1 MKKTLL
7 FLTVFFFF
15 GILIAE
21 EVKNEPS
28 EPHSQS
34 ENAPEVTEP
43 LENKV
48 KEPKFFH
55 VQPMMAVGIGRGG
68 EDDIIYGF
76 FSTNIDFSFLV
87 ANIKRRHNIYVG
99 FDFGVKYA
107 HSLYKTVEI
116 PIQSKIVFDFKTNT
130 PYRIPEYVSLWFA
143 LGGGVGRYDINYIT
157 AAVSGGKELNPVW
170 TAAVIT
176 WGVGTDLI
184 FENGL
189 VLQIAVESFFVIGIR
204 PTIGLGYR
212 F

>member
-1 MKKTLL
+1 MKKLLL
-7 FLTVFFFF
+7 FLSVFFFF
-15 GILIAE
+15 GFVSAE

-34 ENAPEVTEP
+34 EN
-43 LENKV
+43 KV

-55 VQPMMAVGIGRGG
+55 IQPMVEAGIGRGG

-76 FSTNIDFSFLV
+76 FAANIDFSFLV

-99 FDFGVKYA
+99 FGFGVKYA

-116 PIQSKIVFDFKTNT
+116 PVQSKIVFDFKTNT
-130 PYRIPEYVSLWFA
+130 PYKIPEYASLWFA
-143 LGGGVGRYDINYIT
+143 LGGGVGRYDIDYII
-157 AAVSGGKELNPVW
+157 AAVSGGKELDPEW

-176 WGVGTDLI
+176 WGVGTDLT

-189 VLQIAVESFFVIGIR
+189 VLQIAVESFFVIGLM

>member
-1 MKKTLL
+1 MKKFAL
-7 FLTVFFFF
+7 FFTVFLIF
-15 GILIAE
+15 GFLIAE
-21 EVKNEPS
+21 DVQKEPVSVENEIKTES
-28 EPHSQS
+28 EARQ
-34 ENAPEVTEP
+34 
-43 LENKV
+43 K
-48 KEPKFFH
+48 KEKQPKFFH
-55 VQPMMAVGIGRGG
+55 IQPMVEAGIGRGG

-99 FDFGVKYA
+99 FGFGVKYA

-116 PIQSKIVFDFKTNT
+116 PVQSKIVFDFKTNT
-130 PYRIPEYVSLWFA
+130 PYKIPEYASLWFA
-143 LGGGVGRYDINYIT
+143 LGGGVGRYDIDYII
-157 AAVSGGKELNPVW
+157 AAVSGGKELDPEW

-176 WGVGTDLI
+176 WGVGTDLT

-189 VLQIAVESFFVIGIR
+189 VLQIAVESFFVIGLM

>member
-7 FLTVFFFF
+7 FFTVFLFFTF
-15 GILIAE
+15 LNAE
-21 EVKNEPS
+21 EVKNES
-28 EPHSQS
+28 AEPQSQS
-34 ENAPEVTEP
+34 ENAQEATEH

-55 VQPMMAVGIGRGG
+55 VQPMVAAGISRGG

-189 VLQIAVESFFVIGIR
+189 VLQVAVESFFIIGAI
-204 PTIGLGYR
+204 PIIGLGYR

>member
-1 MKKTLL
+1 MKKFAL
-7 FLTVFFFF
+7 FFTIFLFSGF
-15 GILIAE
+15 LSAE
-21 EVKNEPS
+21 DVQKEPASVENEIKTES
-28 EPHSQS
+28 EARQ
-34 ENAPEVTEP
+34 
-43 LENKV
+43 K
-48 KEPKFFH
+48 KEKQPKFFH
-55 VQPMMAVGIGRGG
+55 VQPMVAAGISRGG

-76 FSTNIDFSFLV
+76 FSTNIKFSFLV
-87 ANIKRRHNIYVG
+87 AKLRREHNIYVG

-116 PIQSKIVFDFKTNT
+116 PIQSKIGFDFKTNT

-189 VLQIAVESFFVIGIR
+189 VLQVAVESFFITGTI
-204 PTIGLGYR
+204 PIIGLGYR